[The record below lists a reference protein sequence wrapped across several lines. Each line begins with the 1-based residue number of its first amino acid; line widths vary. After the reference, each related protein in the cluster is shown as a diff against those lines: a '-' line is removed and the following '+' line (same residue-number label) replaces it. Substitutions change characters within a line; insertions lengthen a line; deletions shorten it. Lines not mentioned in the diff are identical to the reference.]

1 METQYICWKN
11 TAVCVKRGC
20 IHLED
25 ILIYFDSM
33 YVASTCRDGYD
44 KVFYVE
50 RQVVYVGRQV
60 VHVKDKVFAWK
71 N

>member
-1 METQYICWKN
+1 
-11 TAVCVKRGC
+11 
-20 IHLED
+20 
-25 ILIYFDSM
+25 M

-44 KVFYVE
+44 KVFCVE

>member
-1 METQYICWKN
+1 
-11 TAVCVKRGC
+11 
-20 IHLED
+20 
-25 ILIYFDSM
+25 M

-50 RQVVYVGRQV
+50 RQVVCVGRQV